1 MNIVAIATL
10 IIVVISTVIMILNYN
25 FHSSSLG
32 FIENKIEKFFSGWKN
47 SEEKNNAKFD
57 QIKASADEIVKSAS
71 EIAEVAKENA
81 EDYALFIDKS
91 KSSLQDLESTI
102 TTVKKA
108 ITKSSKEINQA
119 ITDVEREKIRAEI
132 MKEETYI
139 RSMEDRIKRL
149 QKIKD
154 SRDLEVVSVI
164 SRLRISEIELRLTG
178 IKEIIS
184 KSIAS
189 IEHGH
194 IQVIYNGVNLNKC
207 KKIMTELY
215 KLQLGKREINHA
227 EIVDPGEET
236 SWLEVNS
243 YINVSSVKK
252 NKVTY
257 SCTKE
262 QYDNFISL
270 YNNVNESKSSD
281 VEKIER
287 MIDDLS
293 QQFSHL
299 LHESESIAN
308 QIDVSDVI

>member
-1 MNIVAIATL
+1 
-10 IIVVISTVIMILNYN
+10 
-25 FHSSSLG
+25 
-32 FIENKIEKFFSGWKN
+32 
-47 SEEKNNAKFD
+47 
-57 QIKASADEIVKSAS
+57 
-71 EIAEVAKENA
+71 
-81 EDYALFIDKS
+81 
-91 KSSLQDLESTI
+91 
-102 TTVKKA
+102 
-108 ITKSSKEINQA
+108 
-119 ITDVEREKIRAEI
+119 
-132 MKEETYI
+132 
-139 RSMEDRIKRL
+139 L

-194 IQVIYNGVNLNKC
+194 IQVIYDGVNLNKC

-236 SWLEVNS
+236 SWLEVNN
-243 YINVSSVKK
+243 YVNVSSVKK

-270 YNNVNESKSSD
+270 YNNVNDSKTSD

-308 QIDVSDVI
+308 QIDVNDVI